1 MTIQNFE
8 DLIIWKEA
16 RGLCTHVYAS
26 FKKIKDYGFNDQI
39 QRAAVSVMNNI
50 AEGFDRSKITKDNR
64 QFISFLNIA
73 CGSCGEVKSML
84 YLAQD
89 LNYLSAEEAEQLR
102 KDCLSI
108 SAKITGLVLTLQ
120 ENNGKNNRDNSVNSL
135 TA

>member
-8 DLIIWKEA
+8 DLVIWQEA
-16 RGLCTHVYAS
+16 RALCTHVYAHT
-26 FKKIKDYGFNDQI
+26 KKIKDYGFNDQI

-50 AEGFDRSKITKDNR
+50 AEGFDRSKITKDNK

-89 LNYLSAEEAEQLR
+89 LNYLTMNEAELLR

-108 SAKITGLVLTLQ
+108 TAKITGFVVTLQ
-120 ENNGKNNRDNSVNSL
+120 ENNGKNNRDSSVNNL
-135 TA
+135 TV